1 LTFARR
7 VFLVAGIYGL
17 IVLTPPLFLEEQTG
31 RDNPPAIT
39 HPEYYYG
46 FLGIGLAWQV
56 LFLVIAA
63 DPLRLRPAMLPCVLE
78 KLSFGVAVT
87 TLFLLGRVD
96 AIVFGFSLV
105 DVVLGVLFVLAYVR
119 TAPALSVPSRKDV

>member
-17 IVLTPPLFLEEQTG
+17 IVLTPLLLLEEQTG

-46 FLGIGLAWQV
+46 FLGVGLAWQV

-63 DPLRLRPAMLPCVLE
+63 DPVRLRPAMLPCVLE

-87 TLFLLGRVD
+87 TLFLLGRV
-96 AIVFGFSLV
+96 AAAVFGFSLV
-105 DVVLGVLFVLAYVR
+105 DVVLGALFVLAYVR

>member
-7 VFLVAGIYGL
+7 AFLVAGIYGL
-17 IVLTPPLFLEEQTG
+17 IVLTPLLFLEEQTG

-46 FLGIGLAWQV
+46 FLGVGLAWQV

-63 DPLRLRPAMLPCVLE
+63 DPVRLRPAMLPCVLE

-87 TLFLLGRVD
+87 TLFLFGRV
-96 AIVFGFSLV
+96 AAPVFGFSLV
-105 DVVLGVLFVLAYVR
+105 DVVLGMLFVFAYLR
-119 TAPALSVPSRKDV
+119 TAPGVLVSARKEP